1 MKNPFTYKLDYGLKC
16 FLKKEQKIDK
26 CITELY
32 NFIKNDMK
40 VKMKIKNN
48 ILRKLKKT

>member
-1 MKNPFTYKLDYGLKC
+1 M

-40 VKMKIKNN
+40 VKNENKKKYFKKIK
-48 ILRKLKKT
+48 KKN